1 MKNILILMAL
11 LINDTTEAKPRQ
23 FNSRSLIDKDAEEG
37 LKMAFA
43 SSLMIQSLN
52 AEGMSTGSGNLIN
65 YKKEMYVITAY
76 HVVKDSL
83 FLTLVEKDGNTVPAS
98 ILYSDDK
105 KDIAILV
112 PHGGFNSTEAAMHKK
127 RRHDLLG
134 TQVYHCG
141 HPVGTYFNISEGII
155 TSFAGDGFIV
165 NSFSLPG
172 SSGSMVFDKAGNI
185 VGVVVSVAMYG
196 TFGTPELASGLV
208 KVSALNMED
217 VAILNR

>member
-1 MKNILILMAL
+1 MKNLLILMTL
-11 LINDTTEAKPRQ
+11 LVNDVSEAKPKE

-37 LKMAFA
+37 LKIAFS
-43 SSLMIQSLN
+43 SSLMIQSLT
-52 AEGMSTGSGNLIN
+52 EKGMSSGSGNLVN
-65 YKKEMYVITAY
+65 YKKELYVITAY
-76 HVVKDSL
+76 HVVRDSL

-98 ILYSDDK
+98 ILYSDEK
-105 KDIAILV
+105 SDIAILV
-112 PHGGFNSTEAAMHKK
+112 PHGGFNATEDAAYRK

-134 TQVYHCG
+134 TEVYHCG

-172 SSGSMVFDKAGNI
+172 SSGSMVFDEDGNI
-185 VGVVVSVAMYG
+185 VGVVVSVAMYN

-208 KVSALNMED
+208 KVSALKMED
-217 VAILNR
+217 VSILNR